1 MAVGTTTNPSQR
13 MERAKLRTR
22 IQRVNTNREPMAD
35 PKLPAKDKNHRKSVN
50 ALIANLMSRAAMFTC
65 VNETVSCSSDKRLQ
79 NWPTVYTNL
88 ST

>member
-35 PKLPAKDKNHRKSVN
+35 PKLPATDKNHRKSVN
-50 ALIANLMSRAAMFTC
+50 ALTANLMSRAATFTY
-65 VNETVSCSSDKRLQ
+65 VNDTVSCISNKCLQ
-79 NWPTVYTNL
+79 NWPTIYTNL
-88 ST
+88 SM